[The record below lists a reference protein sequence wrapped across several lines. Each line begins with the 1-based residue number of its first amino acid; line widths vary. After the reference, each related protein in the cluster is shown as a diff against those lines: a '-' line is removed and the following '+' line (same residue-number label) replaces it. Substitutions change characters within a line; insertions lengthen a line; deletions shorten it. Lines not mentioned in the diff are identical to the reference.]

1 VDQRENDPAEP
12 VGAGSRMLGLD
23 LNSNLEGQPNP
34 IPADLNQIVEQEG
47 AISMKIDFN
56 PSGITKEEVYSQN
69 PTIDVVVKEPVIV
82 VALHVEPVNFLHLE
96 LQPHELNALD
106 LFLHH
111 ELQPHELNA
120 LDVQEDAGQELD
132 DNAREAIALAASSDN
147 SQLAQSPY
155 EQLDQSLIE
164 AS

>member
-82 VALHVEPVNFLHLE
+82 VALHVEPVNFLH
-96 LQPHELNALD
+96 
-106 LFLHH
+106 H

>member
-56 PSGITKEEVYSQN
+56 PYGITKEEVYSQN

-82 VALHVEPVNFLHLE
+82 VALHVEPVNFLHL
-96 LQPHELNALD
+96 
-106 LFLHH
+106 